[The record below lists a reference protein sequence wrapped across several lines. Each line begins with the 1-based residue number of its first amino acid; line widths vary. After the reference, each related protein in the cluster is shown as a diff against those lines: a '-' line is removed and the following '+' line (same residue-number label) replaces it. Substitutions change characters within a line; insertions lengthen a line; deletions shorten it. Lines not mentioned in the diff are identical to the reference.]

1 MDSSRSSRSFL
12 LQHAKPAKINT
23 FTTVVVLG
31 GIIIAFLF
39 AYAAFGKDPET
50 SSTLRHISII
60 FRHGEK
66 NPTSSYA
73 TDPYRES
80 LFWPEGWGQLTNRGK
95 QQMYQLGGLLRG
107 RYGSW
112 LPHYTPQAVRVD
124 SSDHDR
130 CHQSA
135 AVLLA
140 ALFPP
145 VDDQVW
151 NDRLMWQPIPIHSVP
166 LAMDKLI
173 TVKAKCPLYDKEKR
187 RSDAQLAAMYDKQNT
202 QLYQYLSENTGQ
214 NISSLL
220 DVESLF
226 NVLEIEKETGK
237 SLPPWTESVYPDKM
251 KDIAAL
257 VLASFTHTPLMKR
270 LKGGPLIGA
279 ISVNMNVAVNG
290 TSSRKVSLYAAHDLT
305 IVSVRRA
312 LGYDDVTFKPG
323 LGAALIVELEVVNNE
338 PLVEVYYMQNYADDG
353 PVRWELPDCPSP
365 CTLAT
370 FTEVVASVVPR
381 DWDTECNSDEQS
393 LPR

>member
-1 MDSSRSSRSFL
+1 MNSSRSTRSFL
-12 LQHAKPAKINT
+12 LQHAKPSRINT

-39 AYAAFGKDPET
+39 AYAAFGKDPEGRT
-50 SSTLRHISII
+50 TLSHVSII

-73 TDPYRES
+73 NDPYKES

-95 QQMYQLGGLLRG
+95 RQMYQVGEWLRR
-107 RYGSW
+107 RYGNA
-112 LPHYTPQAVRVD
+112 LPRYSPQTVRVD

-145 VDDQVW
+145 SADQVW
-151 NDRLMWQPIPIHSVP
+151 NDQLLWQPIPIHSSP
-166 LAMDKLI
+166 LSMDKLI
-173 TVKAKCPLYDKEKR
+173 TVKAKCPLYDREKHK
-187 RSDAQLAAMYDKQNT
+187 SDSELSAKYDKQNSE
-202 QLYQYLSENTGQ
+202 LYKYLTDKAGQ

-226 NVLEIEKETGK
+226 NILEIEKETGK
-237 SLPPWTESVYPDKM
+237 QLPEWTESVYPDKM

-270 LKGGPLIGA
+270 IKGGPLIGA
-279 ISVNMNVAVNG
+279 VAGNMNAVFNG
-290 TSSRKVSLYAAHDLT
+290 TSKRKVSLYAAHDLT

-312 LGYDDVTFKPG
+312 LGFNDIAFKPG
-323 LGAALIVELEVVNNE
+323 LGAALIVELEVVNNV
-338 PLVEVYYMQNYADDG
+338 PLVEVHYAQSYADTDLE
-353 PVRWELPDCPSP
+353 RWELPGCPSP
-365 CTLAT
+365 CSLSA
-370 FTEVVASVVPR
+370 FTEAMSSVIPQ
-381 DWDTECNSDEQS
+381 DWDSECNLDQASS
-393 LPR
+393 